1 MDEKW
6 FKEKNQWLHNCNLE
20 TAAFISGDGVKRG
33 PFVAGETTLESQRGV
48 YPLAAALNLKDLA
61 CNNVIVGDRL
71 TSETIKSFARYTKDH
86 AITLHVDEKNTFL
99 NENQWHNYLYL
110 AQDIVRLR
118 SEGELPEFEAQ
129 DLPLDRPV
137 GTISIN
143 SNGLN
148 SNEIH
153 IAKRNL
159 PVNKD
164 GRVLGRVC
172 DEECSLLPHIE
183 PGQKVIFKNLEK

>member
-1 MDEKW
+1 MVSIER
-6 FKEKNQWLHNCNLE
+6 NLL
-20 TAAFISGDGVKRG
+20 S
-33 PFVAGETTLESQRGV
+33 
-48 YPLAAALNLKDLA
+48 
-61 CNNVIVGDRL
+61 
-71 TSETIKSFARYTKDH
+71 
-86 AITLHVDEKNTFL
+86 
-99 NENQWHNYLYL
+99 NYLYL
-110 AQDIVRLR
+110 AQDIVRLH
-118 SEGELPEFEAQ
+118 SEGELPKFEAQ

-153 IAKRNL
+153 IAKHNL
-159 PVNKD
+159 PANKE

-172 DEECSLLPHIE
+172 DNECSLLPHIE

>member
-1 MDEKW
+1 MKINGIIICILLKISLDSVVKAS
-6 FKEKNQWLHNCNLE
+6 FQNL
-20 TAAFISGDGVKRG
+20 
-33 PFVAGETTLESQRGV
+33 
-48 YPLAAALNLKDLA
+48 
-61 CNNVIVGDRL
+61 
-71 TSETIKSFARYTKDH
+71 
-86 AITLHVDEKNTFL
+86 
-99 NENQWHNYLYL
+99 
-110 AQDIVRLR
+110 
-118 SEGELPEFEAQ
+118 EAQ